1 MQDMEKDKIKK
12 FSKLLI
18 RNILDT
24 AFTAGAKSAHI
35 GGALSAV
42 DIVSVLFESIMK
54 YNKNDPEDSN
64 RDRFILSKGHACLV
78 YYSALHIIGYISKE
92 ELNTFENSGSSML
105 GHPVINR
112 KLGIE
117 FSNGSLGMGLSLGVG
132 VSIANLKLN
141 RSNKVYVILGDG
153 ECNEG
158 SVWESAMS
166 AAHFKLNNLTAI
178 IDNNNLQQTGAN
190 ANIMNLLDIKEKW
203 KSFGWNV
210 KEIDG
215 HNISEIYES
224 LKIDS
229 KDKPLAIICRTI
241 KGKGLSFA
249 ENDNAWHHT
258 MLSKSLYDKAIEEID
273 EKF

>member
-1 MQDMEKDKIKK
+1 MQDIERDKIKK

-18 RNILDT
+18 RNIIDT

-35 GGALSAV
+35 GGALSAIDV
-42 DIVSVLFESIMK
+42 VSVLFGSIMK
-54 YNKNDPEDSN
+54 YNKNDPQDPN

-78 YYSALHIIGYISKE
+78 YYSALHIVGYISKD

-112 KLGIE
+112 RLGIE

-132 VSIANLKLN
+132 VSLANLKLKKT
-141 RSNKVYVILGDG
+141 NKVYVVLGDG

-166 AAHFKLNNLTAI
+166 ASHFKLNNLTAI
-178 IDNNNLQQTGAN
+178 VDNNNLQQTGSN
-190 ANIMNLLDIKEKW
+190 KDIMNLLDIKEKW

-215 HNISEIYES
+215 HNANEIYKS
-224 LKIDS
+224 LNNDS
-229 KDKPLAIICRTI
+229 KDKPLAIIAKTI
-241 KGKGLSFA
+241 KGKGLTFA
-249 ENDNAWHHT
+249 ENNNSWHHT
-258 MLSKSLYDKAIEEID
+258 MLSKSLYDKAIEEIN